1 MKNWISNCQNAND
14 EDGNNSSQISTLD
27 LSKALAKIEF
37 QTVKTLKRDET
48 NLFLFINMYTSSI
61 R

>member
-27 LSKALAKIEF
+27 LSKALGKIEF

>member
-48 NLFLFINMYTSSI
+48 NLFLFINMYTSSL